1 MGDIGSGSGSSGE
14 RGRQSLAG
22 ALSAVAAIAIV
33 LLLLGSASGAPPVAS
48 PPGTATPPYKGL
60 PIEVLTTE
68 LIGCGKVSIPVAPV
82 FNTTTG
88 RSHQS
93 VQISVASCLGTNG
106 TADIEMGAGIESL
119 PITNMSTGHHNLT
132 AHWSL
137 SYMVHLTAKPGA
149 ANEFALAEYEVA
161 MGAVVY
167 DATAGTNIGGTSQ
180 SFFVQHNVTHGAY
193 YHNVTDRPVTSWFNV
208 SLNRSHVYQ
217 LELIVLGV
225 ELAEVGPG
233 TSTAAVSLNLGP
245 GRNGTRLDS
254 VRFA

>member
-1 MGDIGSGSGSSGE
+1 MGDTEFVAGSSAG
-14 RGRQSLAG
+14 RGRQGLAG
-22 ALSAVAAIAIV
+22 ALSTVAALAIV
-33 LLLLGSASGAPPVAS
+33 LLLVGSASGAPPVAS
-48 PPGTATPPYKGL
+48 PPGTATAPYKGL
-60 PIEVLTTE
+60 PIEILTTE

-106 TADIEMGAGIESL
+106 TAAIEMGAGIESL
-119 PITNMSTGHHNLT
+119 PITNMSTGPHNLT

-161 MGAVVY
+161 IGAAIY
-167 DATAGTNIGGTSQ
+167 DVTAGTNIGGSSQ
-180 SFFVQHNVTHGAY
+180 SFFVQHNITHGAY
-193 YHNVTDRPVTSWFNV
+193 SHNVTDRAVTTWFNV
-208 SLNRSHVYQ
+208 SLNRTHVYQ

-233 TSTAAVSLNLGP
+233 TSTATVSLNLGP
-245 GRNGTRLDS
+245 GTNGTRLTS